1 MFKSL
6 KIGHL
11 TTPVI
16 SHEISSSFMFHV
28 SRCSLAIT
36 TTVIPNLPLQQCSY
50 HITLATKGKSIL
62 KSLRSLYIHGT
73 GDCWK
78 IRGFEE
84 KNETTASDYT
94 KSPSKRSGKSRCL
107 ISKSTGKP
115 SANWTFSVAMFSNLY
130 KKKMVGQGQ
139 KEKVQVELIEQQQ
152 LSGKKMQRC
161 TKKSIKIARFM
172 NPGRRLDSSLEA
184 VVWILGGKISWR
196 FPPRKHISPTFMMNE
211 WEDHGNRITNHNE
224 R

>member
-130 KKKMVGQGQ
+130 KKKNGWTGAKRKSASWTNWATTAFGEKDAKMYQ
-139 KEKVQVELIEQQQ
+139 KKYQNRQVYESRPAIGFLIG
-152 LSGKKMQRC
+152 S
-161 TKKSIKIARFM
+161 
-172 NPGRRLDSSLEA
+172 RRLNFGRKIFLE
-184 VVWILGGKISWR
+184 
-196 FPPRKHISPTFMMNE
+196 ISPKKTHFTNIHDE
-211 WEDHGNRITNHNE
+211 WMGRSRE
-224 R
+224 

>member
-161 TKKSIKIARFM
+161 TKKKYQNRQVYESRPAIGFLI
-172 NPGRRLDSSLEA
+172 GSRRLNFGRKNFLE
-184 VVWILGGKISWR
+184 
-196 FPPRKHISPTFMMNE
+196 ISPKKTHFTNIHDE
-211 WEDHGNRITNHNE
+211 WMGRSRE
-224 R
+224 